1 MDPGLQPERTS
12 LAWGRTMLAMVVA
25 SMLFLRWIP
34 DYGWFPV
41 ILISLALVTA
51 AGVYLG
57 QRRRY
62 TRREAENTAGG
73 GEETRYGR
81 AHDDAVAVV
90 VTGAA
95 VVVLGILGIYTI
107 LALPLL

>member
-12 LAWGRTMLAMVVA
+12 LSWARTMLAMVVA
-25 SMLFLRWIP
+25 SLLFLRWIP

-41 ILISLALVTA
+41 ILIGLSLVTA
-51 AGVYLG
+51 ASVYLG

-62 TRREAENTAGG
+62 VRGGTNIDNREERRPL
-73 GEETRYGR
+73 R
-81 AHDDAVAVV
+81 AQEDVIAVLVTSGAVV
-90 VTGAA
+90 G
-95 VVVLGILGIYTI
+95 LGILGIYTI

>member
-34 DYGWFPV
+34 DYGWFPI
-41 ILISLALVTA
+41 ILIGLALVTA
-51 AGVYLG
+51 AGVYLR

-62 TRREAENTAGG
+62 TRRGAENAAAG
-73 GEETRYGR
+73 GEESRYGR
-81 AHDDAVAVV
+81 AHDDAVAVM